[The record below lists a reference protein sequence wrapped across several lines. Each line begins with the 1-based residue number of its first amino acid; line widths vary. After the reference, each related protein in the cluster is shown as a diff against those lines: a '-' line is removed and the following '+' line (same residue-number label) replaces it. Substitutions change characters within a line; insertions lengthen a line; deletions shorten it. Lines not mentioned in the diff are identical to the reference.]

1 MAEYLCEEDMNT
13 GEYISR
19 DEALRALHQ
28 YCTDC
33 AISCDGVM
41 RRACDHG
48 NAMDIISDMPAADVQ
63 PVIHAKWVL
72 FDRDCVGRAFYCSNC
87 RKVTTT
93 DDYED
98 TPLDRD
104 EYFCMRCGADM
115 RSPDATK
122 G

>member
-1 MAEYLCEEDMNT
+1 MDNEIKKYCE
-13 GEYISR
+13 
-19 DEALRALHQ
+19 
-28 YCTDC
+28 
-33 AISCDGVM
+33 SCKFYSNLG
-41 RRACDHG
+41 CQSTLICHEG
-48 NAMDIISDMPAADVQ
+48 NRFIAADVQ

-72 FDRDCVGRAFYCSNC
+72 FDKDCVGRAFYCSNC

-98 TPLDRD
+98 TPLDRE

-115 RSPDATK
+115 REPKPIK